1 MSKLRLNPLPIVLY
15 KSKTVIKLCGI
26 YLCLPQATIKEI
38 EMDNTTVKG
47 KIRDMISEWLY
58 SGKAT
63 WENLVL
69 ALVKTGVLSSEDL
82 PQPQLHGMLPLQPS
96 HTRMPEI
103 NIWKNVWEIQIK
115 DLHKMQ
121 RAYVSQRVLIHKKMK
136 TSILHIRFIL
146 GVPNDVS
153 DEILM
158 GTIERY
164 MTIKLVFVSWVDLV
178 LNITNIVEISHYNIE
193 LLEKLTDLLQNSS
206 TEVCKLFETVLKLK
220 ANQKNFLHKNEV
232 EMLGT
237 ISQYSDSPENEIK
250 ENQQTDCIE

>member
-1 MSKLRLNPLPIVLY
+1 MKWNEIISKKKQRFKEEDFPEIYECLIKVPDRWREIGIYLRLPPATIKVIEID
-15 KSKTVIKLCGI
+15 SKTVK
-26 YLCLPQATIKEI
+26 
-38 EMDNTTVKG
+38 D
-47 KIRDMISEWLY
+47 KIQDMISEWLY

-63 WENLVL
+63 WENLIN

-82 PQPQLHGMLPLQPS
+82 PQPQLHGMLPQQPS
-96 HTRMPEI
+96 HPKMSEI

-115 DLHKMQ
+115 DLHKLQ
-121 RAYVSQRVLIHKKMK
+121 RAYVSQRVIIQKKMK
-136 TSILHIRFIL
+136 TSILDIRFIL

-153 DEILM
+153 EEVLM

-164 MTIKLVFVSWVDLV
+164 MTMKTLFVSWVGLV

-220 ANQKNFLHKNEV
+220 AN
-232 EMLGT
+232 
-237 ISQYSDSPENEIK
+237 
-250 ENQQTDCIE
+250 